1 MSQNFLQLNANK
13 TEILVIGPENI
24 ANSIRMSLGSLASNV
39 TDIAKNLGIFFDSH
53 MNLEFHVNKV
63 TQSCFY
69 HLRNIKKIKPIL
81 TTQDLEKII
90 HAFVSSRLD
99 YCNGLY
105 STLSSSSI
113 HRLQL
118 IQNTAAR
125 ILTNTNRRAHITPVL
140 AALHWLPIKSRID
153 FKILLIT
160 YKALHDLAPPYISEL
175 LHAKPNVRALRSSNK
190 GLLDIP
196 PSNLKTKGDRAFA
209 VIAPTLWNTLPL
221 VIKNAQSVD
230 VFKNLLKTHLYR
242 LHFTL

>member
-1 MSQNFLQLNANK
+1 
-13 TEILVIGPENI
+13 
-24 ANSIRMSLGSLASNV
+24 
-39 TDIAKNLGIFFDSH
+39 
-53 MNLEFHVNKV
+53 MNLEFHVKKI

-69 HLRNIKKIKPIL
+69 HLRNIAKIKSIL

-125 ILTNTNRRAHITPVL
+125 ILTNTTRRAHITPVL

-160 YKALHDLAPPYISEL
+160 YKALHDLAPSYISEL
-175 LHAKPNVRALRSSNK
+175 LHDKPNVRPLRSSNK
-190 GLLDIP
+190 GLLVIP
-196 PSNLKTKGDRAFA
+196 PSNLKTKGDRAFE
-209 VIAPTLWNTLPL
+209 VVAPTLWNALPL
-221 VIKNAQSVD
+221 AIKNAPSVD

-242 LHFTL
+242 KHFT